1 MNNFS
6 GLCAF
11 QKDKSQNPGK
21 HGNKFEAF
29 EHVPQP
35 TARGEAVFS
44 TGFDYALQIVK
55 SIIYWR
61 LFDALCVKNKNQ
73 MWFDILCP
81 TDSG

>member
-1 MNNFS
+1 MKKYFYAVQTQMVTAVKMACARMNNFS

-55 SIIYWR
+55 SIIY
-61 LFDALCVKNKNQ
+61 
-73 MWFDILCP
+73 
-81 TDSG
+81 